1 MVSAVARVDDGQSTD
16 VALPSVSPLEE
27 KAKPFVL
34 PAAEI
39 FKEVRNMKY
48 DL

>member
-1 MVSAVARVDDGQSTD
+1 MVSAVRVSDGQSTD
-16 VALPSVSPLEE
+16 VALSSVSAPQEE
-27 KAKPFVL
+27 AEAFVSH
-34 PAAEI
+34 AAEI